1 MGCESATEK
10 RKKNQIISSNDEAK
24 NIILNK
30 IPETKNLKVLET
42 KINNNNNNIEEI
54 KEKNKE
60 EEITFEEE
68 INRIKQ
74 KNIDI

>member
-10 RKKNQIISSNDEAK
+10 RKKNQIIPSNDEAK

-42 KINNNNNNIEEI
+42 KINNNNNIEEI

>member
-42 KINNNNNNIEEI
+42 KINNNNIEEI

>member
-30 IPETKNLKVLET
+30 IPETKNEKVLET
-42 KINNNNNNIEEI
+42 KINNNNIEEI
-54 KEKNKE
+54 KEK
-60 EEITFEEE
+60 
-68 INRIKQ
+68 IKR
-74 KNIDI
+74 KKSLLKKK